1 MVSILKEKSLSPF
14 LKDTPEGQDRTEDN
28 EEDIEAVTED
38 KTDKE
43 DHTIA
48 TIKALTVKQ
57 EAEGEEAGAEAEA
70 EEAMAEET
78 LVKVDNQ
85 DLKANKD
92 NKGRNADSTETT
104 GADKEEAAADIET
117 IDKDNNLDKAKEVR
131 KQSTKIKRLVDY
143 LKTRKKLKS
152 KLSNKNKVIFFIYVG
167 QYSKK

>member
-1 MVSILKEKSLSPF
+1 MKE
-14 LKDTPEGQDRTEDN
+14 
-28 EEDIEAVTED
+28 
-38 KTDKE
+38 
-43 DHTIA
+43 
-48 TIKALTVKQ
+48 
-57 EAEGEEAGAEAEA
+57 EAEGEEAEAEA

-92 NKGRNADSTETT
+92 NKGRSADSTETT

-117 IDKDNNLDKAKEVR
+117 IDKDNNLDKANEVR

-152 KLSNKNKVIFFIYVG
+152 KLLNKNKVIFFIYVG